1 MTPLIFIHGFLGGG
15 KQWDQVKRVLP
26 HKDILTPDLPGFGE
40 KSHYPPCET
49 INQMARYIVAEA
61 DAKGLSKFDLIGH
74 SMGGMVA
81 QELTLEFPQRV
92 RKLVLY
98 STGSIG
104 ALPGRFETIQKSKQ
118 RALADGIA
126 VTADRISATW
136 YKDLAKSPY
145 HARCAKIA
153 RMASPLALQ
162 IGLDAMAEWNR
173 QNDIKKIKSPTL
185 IIWGDRDR
193 TYSIEQVKI
202 LNREIKGSQ
211 LKVIPDSAHAVHD
224 EKKDQFIDL
233 ISTFL
238 LD

>member
-1 MTPLIFIHGFLGGG
+1 
-15 KQWDQVKRVLP
+15 
-26 HKDILTPDLPGFGE
+26 
-40 KSHYPPCET
+40 
-49 INQMARYIVAEA
+49 
-61 DAKGLSKFDLIGH
+61 
-74 SMGGMVA
+74 
-81 QELTLEFPQRV
+81 
-92 RKLVLY
+92 
-98 STGSIG
+98 
-104 ALPGRFETIQKSKQ
+104 
-118 RALADGIA
+118 
-126 VTADRISATW
+126 
-136 YKDLAKSPY
+136 
-145 HARCAKIA
+145 
-153 RMASPLALQ
+153 
-162 IGLDAMAEWNR
+162 MAEWNR